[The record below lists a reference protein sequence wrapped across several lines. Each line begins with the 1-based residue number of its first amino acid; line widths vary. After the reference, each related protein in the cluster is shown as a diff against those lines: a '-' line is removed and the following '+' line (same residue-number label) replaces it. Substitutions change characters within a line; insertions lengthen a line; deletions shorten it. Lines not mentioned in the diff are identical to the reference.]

1 MLNNNNNNIMDMN
14 IFSKLP
20 NDLIIKILCDRKEIK
35 KNEREE
41 LRIKHSHSYHSV
53 LDQLEDLIEYTLET
67 SYDEEGDY
75 EDPME
80 YTFSQSLLEVIF
92 DDNLGKSIE
101 KEEEEAFYHYHGT
114 N

>member
-1 MLNNNNNNIMDMN
+1 MRQKFMIARNL
-14 IFSKLP
+14 
-20 NDLIIKILCDRKEIK
+20 
-35 KNEREE
+35 EREE
-41 LRIKHSHSYHSV
+41 LRIKHSHSYHAV

-67 SYDEEGDY
+67 SYDEEGEY

-92 DDNLGKSIE
+92 DDNLERNINKQ
-101 KEEEEAFYHYHGT
+101 EEEKFNHYYGI